1 MGRFALRQYP
11 LSVDLRGT
19 MKNQRG
25 TLLSL
30 SAPLLALSLLS
41 SNAAGQSKNDKDV
54 CADPNP
60 AQVCTAANTCGS
72 ASTPCS
78 VNVKRT
84 DNSASA
90 TPSIPNAK
98 GNSLFCV
105 SVGTTVQWKSTDKG
119 DGFVVD
125 FGATSPFDPN
135 GAIRGGSA
143 NSVSVVTKTTGC
155 FKYSAS
161 ACHSGEVYGMCGTAN
176 PVLIVFDKK

>member
-1 MGRFALRQYP
+1 
-11 LSVDLRGT
+11 
-19 MKNQRG
+19 MKIQRKSI
-25 TLLSL
+25 LSL
-30 SAPLLALSLLS
+30 SAPLLVLSLLS
-41 SNAAGQSKNDKDV
+41 GGAVAHSQNSKDA

-60 AQVCTAANTCGS
+60 AQMCSGANTCGS

-84 DNSASA
+84 ANSASS

-105 SVGTTVQWKSTDKG
+105 SVGTTVTWKSTDKG

-125 FGATSPFDPN
+125 FGASSPFDPS
-135 GAIRGGSA
+135 GALRGGSA
-143 NSVSVVTKTTGC
+143 KAVSVVAKGTGC
-155 FKYSAS
+155 FKYSVS

-176 PVLIVFDKK
+176 PVIIVFDKK

>member
-1 MGRFALRQYP
+1 MKIN
-11 LSVDLRGT
+11 RGT
-19 MKNQRG
+19 V
-25 TLLSL
+25 LSF

-41 SNAAGQSKNDKDV
+41 GSTAAQSKNDKDV
-54 CADPNP
+54 CADANS

-72 ASTPCS
+72 ASSPCT

-125 FGATSPFDPN
+125 FGATSPFDPS

-143 NSVSVVTKTTGC
+143 HAVSVVAKTTGC

-161 ACHSGEVYGMCGTAN
+161 ACHSGEVYGMCGTSN
-176 PVLIVFDKK
+176 PVVIVFDKK